1 QYTGGNTS
9 GSYTLAAPLAAGP
22 YEFRYCLQNSDT
34 VAAKS
39 SVTVTPLIITLTA
52 SPTTVTVGGP
62 LTVSWTAPAGRPTT
76 DWVGL
81 FKADGSNT
89 RVWWQYT
96 GGTPSGSYTL
106 AAPQDTGQYEFRYS
120 LENGNTVAATS
131 GIVTVTALTITLTAS
146 PTTVVA
152 GAPLTVSWT
161 APAGR
166 PTTDW
171 VGL

>member
-1 QYTGGNTS
+1 
-9 GSYTLAAPLAAGP
+9 
-22 YEFRYCLQNSDT
+22 T
-34 VAAKS
+34 VAVGQTSATFTVTTNSVTAQKQ
-39 SVTVTPLIITLTA
+39 VTVTATSSGVSQSATLTINPATPPPATTYSLTA
-52 SPTTVTVGGP
+52 SPTSVVAGTP

-120 LENGNTVAATS
+120 LENGNAVAATS
-131 GIVTVTALTITLTAS
+131 GIVTVTALTIT
-146 PTTVVA
+146 
-152 GAPLTVSWT
+152 
-161 APAGR
+161 
-166 PTTDW
+166 
-171 VGL
+171 